1 MSWNIIPHNNDSTV
15 QVSELRSFNTF
26 LERGKIALNSNILKI
41 SKTSTFWK
49 VDSSPFVMEK
59 EYEFQTF
66 GWIDGLAYE

>member
-1 MSWNIIPHNNDSTV
+1 MSWNVIPYNKDSTV

-49 VDSSPFVMEK
+49 VDSSLFVMEK
-59 EYEFQTF
+59 EYVFQTD
-66 GWIDGLAYE
+66 GWIDVLAYE